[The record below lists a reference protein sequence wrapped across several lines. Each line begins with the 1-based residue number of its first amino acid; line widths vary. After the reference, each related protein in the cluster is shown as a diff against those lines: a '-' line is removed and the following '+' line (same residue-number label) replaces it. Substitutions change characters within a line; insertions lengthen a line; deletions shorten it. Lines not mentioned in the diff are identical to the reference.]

1 MAESSTDK
9 SVFVVTFPLKTEK
22 WQEDRIDKMMRQLTV
37 LYNDKQEILLK
48 RYIHLSHSPEFKA
61 AKEEGT
67 MAYRKYMQDNGFS
80 KFEVEK
86 VFADSSRKKSV
97 TSEQLS
103 AHGLNSIIIQ
113 ELSHRA
119 WNAWEKKLYGNGK
132 KVASKRDGDHSPIVN
147 TLKSRLVGGS
157 VIGFRYSMETFSLT
171 MSATKP
177 KKHDIFTCHFEVNPN
192 SEYELFALH
201 QEMRNIAITRKM
213 IRGKY
218 KYYVQFSLAGTPYNK
233 GRELGLGVVGI
244 DPGPSKVAVVSDTEV
259 RVIPL
264 AAGIERDEREA
275 RRLMRKLDRSRRAT
289 NPDNYNEDGTIRR
302 GIKLSFEKSNTYKRA
317 QAQLAD
323 THRKLAAK
331 RKIAHNIL
339 ANEMLTQ
346 GNEFRVEKNSFKSM
360 QSRAKETRKNAR
372 GKNMSKRRFGRSL
385 ANYAPSEFLT
395 ILENKVRQYPDGV
408 FVEIPASTACT
419 QYDFT
424 SGDFTKHEINER
436 IITTSDGHQHD
447 RDALAAF
454 NMKFVRTEKV
464 AGKKKIEKSDEN
476 FDTQAMAEFYPQFC
490 RMENKIKLGVVFPK

>member
-1 MAESSTDK
+1 MAESRTDK

-22 WQEDRIDKMMRQLTV
+22 WQEDRIDKMMRMLTV

-61 AKEEGT
+61 AKEESLT
-67 MAYRKYMQDNGFS
+67 AFRKFMQSNGFD
-80 KFEVEK
+80 KYGVEK
-86 VFADSSRKKSV
+86 IFSDSACKGSV

-103 AHGLNSIIIQ
+103 AHGINSIIVQ
-113 ELSHRA
+113 ELSHRS
-119 WNAWEKKLYGNGK
+119 WSAWEKRLYGNGK
-132 KVASKRDGDHSPIVN
+132 RVASKRDGDRSPVVN
-147 TLKSRLVGGS
+147 TFKSRLVGNGI
-157 VIGFRYSMETFSLT
+157 VGFRYSMEDFSLT

-177 KKHDIFTCHFEVNPN
+177 KRHDIFTCPFEVNPN

-201 QEMRNIAITRKM
+201 QEVRNIAITRKL

-233 GRELGLGVVGI
+233 GRMLGKGVVGI
-244 DPGPSKVAVVSDTEV
+244 DPGPSKVAIVSDTEV

-264 AAGIERDEREA
+264 AEGIERDEREM
-275 RRLMRKLDRSRRAT
+275 RRLQRRLDRSRRAT

-302 GIKLSFEKSNTYKRA
+302 GVKLHFEKSHSYRRT

-339 ANEMLTQ
+339 ANELMTQ
-346 GNEFRVEKNSFKSM
+346 GNEFRVEKNSFRSM
-360 QSRAKETRKNAR
+360 QSRTKVDRKNAR
-372 GKNMSKRRFGRSL
+372 GKNMSKRRFGKSL
-385 ANYAPSEFLT
+385 ANRAPSEFLS

-424 SGDFTKHEINER
+424 NQEFTKHEIGER
-436 IITTSDGHQHD
+436 TITTSDGHQHD

-454 NMKFVRTEKV
+454 NMKFVKVEKV
-464 AGKKKIEKSDEN
+464 AGKKKIEKSEDN
-476 FDTQAMAEFYPQFC
+476 FDNQSMAEFYPQFC
-490 RMENKIKLGVVFPK
+490 RMEETMK